1 MNKDDARRRLG
12 MAIFITTVTV
22 IAGTTSPSLQAAWP
36 DTSAFANA
44 RELSDTELGNMRG
57 RFVSNGTI
65 LYFSFSMSSDWRT
78 SAGEALH
85 AQANL
90 NADVSS
96 SQPKVSFQPT
106 VTVVSAEDSQPTQQ
120 SGNTGTTIRNNAEGN
135 GTGLSQII
143 QVGGDGNRA
152 SNRFEM
158 EVSTRG
164 AGNSSSST
172 GNGQTTLT
180 TASGAQLS
188 VQNKP
193 GLLGISIDMADQG
206 RITQQI
212 IANRG
217 LQQSVQ
223 LNSNLQQVN
232 NVTRLHVQIQQQTG
246 ANMGQIQQTLSSIRD
261 MQRGFR
267 F

>member
-1 MNKDDARRRLG
+1 MFKDDVRRRLG
-12 MAIFITTVTV
+12 MATFITAVTVTAV
-22 IAGTTSPSLQAAWP
+22 TTSPSIQAAWP

-44 RELSDTELGNMRG
+44 RELSDAELGNMRG

-78 SAGEALH
+78 SAGETLH
-85 AQANL
+85 AQADL

-96 SQPKVSFQPT
+96 SEPKVSFQPT
-106 VTVVSAEDSQPTQQ
+106 LTVVSAEDIQQAQQ
-120 SGNTGTTIRNNAEGN
+120 SGNTNTTIRNNAEDN
-135 GTGLSQII
+135 GTGVSQII
-143 QVGGDGNRA
+143 QVGGDGNLA
-152 SNRFEM
+152 ANRFEM

-164 AGNSSSST
+164 PGTSSSST

-180 TASGAQLS
+180 TTSGAQLS
-188 VQNKP
+188 VQNQP

-217 LQQSVQ
+217 LRQSVQ

-246 ANMGQIQQTLSSIRD
+246 PNIGQIQQTLSSIRD
-261 MQRGFR
+261 LQRGFR